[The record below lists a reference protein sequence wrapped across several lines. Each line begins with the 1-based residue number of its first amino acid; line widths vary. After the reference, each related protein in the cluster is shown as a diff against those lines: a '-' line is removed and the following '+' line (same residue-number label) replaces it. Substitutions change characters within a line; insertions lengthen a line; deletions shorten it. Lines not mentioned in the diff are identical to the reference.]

1 MSENLKSL
9 TADDCAGLEPRSF
22 LVNHAGGESL
32 PEAVRR
38 LLDPV
43 DTGSVH
49 CWMLAKDQ
57 ATKLHYH
64 DFDECWAWVKGRTL
78 LEIRLPDGRAGEF
91 EIGPGWV
98 LYCVRG
104 VEHGHRPLEDWG
116 CFEWTSV
123 RREGARE
130 GHLFRE
136 L

>member
-1 MSENLKSL
+1 MSDDLKSL

-22 LVNHAGGESL
+22 LVNHAGGEAL
-32 PEAVRR
+32 PEVVQRM
-38 LLDPV
+38 LDPV

-49 CWMLAKDQ
+49 CWMLSKDQ

-78 LEIRLPDGRAGEF
+78 LTVRLRDGRADEF

-104 VEHGHRPLEDWG
+104 VEHGHQPLEDWG
-116 CFEWTSV
+116 CFEWTST
-123 RREGARE
+123 RRPGARE

-136 L
+136 